1 MSHKAKAPTLKPKKR
16 TKSRP
21 AKTAYRSLAKGP
33 APAERLAKF
42 LKETATPAT
51 RPMTEEQLEQWL
63 SEHAGVWPD
72 DIEIDEFI
80 AWLHKARREGR
91 YA

>member
-1 MSHKAKAPTLKPKKR
+1 MSHKAKAPTLPSKKR
-16 TKSRP
+16 AKRRP
-21 AKTAYRSLAKGP
+21 AKRAYRSLANGP

-42 LKETATPAT
+42 LKETETAAT
-51 RPMTEEQLEQWL
+51 RPMTEGELDQWL

-72 DIEIDEFI
+72 ETEIDEFV